1 MKKGLFLKSSAK
13 KLKAFQ
19 IASCNSGDEGCLDNS
34 YLNTNRDHTS
44 IKYLSPFLF
53 IIRFN
58 IINIG
63 LTKKGVLCRELNLT
77 QVLNYA
83 SMKNIVLVL
92 LAFVSFSAFAQG
104 GEIKGKVVDEK
115 TSFPLGFARVM
126 VVGTENVTQTDFDGN
141 FSLKVEA
148 GIHEIEITPMELSY
162 KPFKKSGIKVFA
174 GGVADLGTVK
184 MGTSSQ
190 DLGVTTIEIETSG
203 TESEDDA
210 QQEQF
215 EKKEIS
221 DVVSQEEITKTGASD
236 AAAAAKNKSGV
247 SVIGGKYVYIRGLG
261 DRYNKT
267 TLNGLEVP
275 GLDPDKNAVQM
286 DIFPSNVIGGMSVNK
301 SFVAYMPAD
310 FAGGIIDI
318 QIKSPSK
325 KEAGLSASAGFVPT
339 MHFNDEYYTYD
350 REKGD
355 VLGNGASDRLIPQYS
370 ASADNVD
377 LMNSFNSTL
386 APYQSGSLLDYSFG
400 GYYGNKLFVGKE
412 GKISYTVSLDYS
424 EKTRFYQDVEQNR
437 LALATD
443 ADDANLIVRSTQF
456 GDYGTNEVLVS
467 GLAGINY
474 KLNNHN
480 KFKLGAIRLQ
490 NGVSKAGVFDFEAP
504 SNNPY
509 AAKQFNLEYNE
520 RTLTN
525 YFVGGEHTFS
535 DSSKWTVEWKAS
547 PTISSMQ
554 DPDVRRTR
562 YNLSNST
569 AYGTEAGLP
578 TRIWRSMNETNYAGR
593 LDISKEFKFNDTI
606 AKFRFGGSSTL
617 KKREFLVET
626 YQIGVQNLSALG
638 MGENP
643 DEIYESENILGST
656 NAPVGA
662 GFLVQPPSSFTW
674 KDPNQFESSSEYFAG
689 YVSTELM
696 FSKHLEMIAGVRVE
710 QFTMLFTGFKAG
722 SDDEFLIGEKMLDNL
737 DFFPSVGL
745 AYTLKENQKIRLSGT
760 KTIARPSFKE
770 MSFAAIID
778 PISGMTFLG
787 GLNPI
792 DSWDGNLVKTDI
804 YNADA
809 RYEVLLG
816 EGQTVSISGFYKH
829 FINPIEIVQIASAS
843 DNFQPR
849 NVGNA
854 QVLGAEIEAKKR
866 LNFISKKMDNFIA
879 NFNYTYTSSRVEM
892 SDMVRQSKEANARTG
907 EDVGKYRDMAGQ
919 SPYLINAGIGYEGKK
934 DTVGFF
940 RNTRLGVYYNVQG
953 KTLQYVGITERPD
966 VYSVPFH
973 SINLTGAKKF
983 GKKNQYKISFKATNL
998 LNDLKENV
1006 YVSFGSEDQ
1015 IFSRL
1020 MPARTFKLG
1029 FSMKF

>member
-1 MKKGLFLKSSAK
+1 
-13 KLKAFQ
+13 
-19 IASCNSGDEGCLDNS
+19 
-34 YLNTNRDHTS
+34 
-44 IKYLSPFLF
+44 
-53 IIRFN
+53 
-58 IINIG
+58 
-63 LTKKGVLCRELNLT
+63 
-77 QVLNYA
+77 
-83 SMKNIVLVL
+83 MKNFVLIL
-92 LAFVSFSAFAQG
+92 FAFVSLSAFAQG
-104 GEIKGKVVDEK
+104 GEIKGTVVDEK
-115 TSFPLGFARVM
+115 TGFPLGFARVM
-126 VVGTENVTQTDFDGN
+126 VVGTENVAQTDFDGN

-162 KPFKKSGIKVFA
+162 KPLKKSGIKVFA
-174 GGVADLGTVK
+174 GGVADLGTIK

-190 DLGVTTIEIETSG
+190 DLGVTVIEIEISG

-236 AAAAAKNKSGV
+236 AATAAKNKSGV

-318 QIKSPSK
+318 QFKSPSK
-325 KEAGLSASAGFVPT
+325 REGGISASAAYVPT
-339 MHFNDEYYTYD
+339 MHFNSEYYAYD
-350 REKGD
+350 RQQGD
-355 VLGNGASDRLIPQYS
+355 VLGNGASDRIVPQYS
-370 ASADNVD
+370 VSASNVD
-377 LMNSFNSTL
+377 LMNSFDPAL
-386 APYQSGSLLDYSFG
+386 APYKSGSLMDYSFG
-400 GYYGNKLFVGKE
+400 GYYGNKAFIGKE

-424 EKTRFYQDVEQNR
+424 EKTRYYQNVEQNR
-437 LALATD
+437 LALATE
-443 ADDANLIVRSTQF
+443 ADDANLIVRSTQK

-509 AAKQFNLEYNE
+509 AAIQYNLEYNE

-525 YFVGGEHTFS
+525 FFIGGEHTFS
-535 DSSKWTVEWKAS
+535 DSSKWKIEWKAS

-569 AYGTEAGLP
+569 VYGTEAGLP

-593 LDISKEFKFNDTI
+593 VDLSKEFKFNDTI

-617 KKREFLVET
+617 KEREFLVET
-626 YQIGVQNLSALG
+626 YQIGVQNLSVLG
-638 MGENP
+638 IGTDPN
-643 DEIYESENILGST
+643 EIFESDNILGSSD
-656 NAPVGA
+656 APSGA
-662 GFLVQPPSSFTW
+662 GFLIQPPSSFTSF
-674 KDPNQFESSSEYFAG
+674 DPNEFVSSSDYFAG
-689 YVSTELM
+689 YVSTEVMLA
-696 FSKHLEMIAGVRVE
+696 KKLEMVAGVRVE
-710 QFTMLFTGFKAG
+710 QFSISFTGYNA
-722 SDDEFLIGEKMLDNL
+722 STDNEFLIDEKMLDDL
-737 DFFPSVGL
+737 DFFPTLGL
-745 AYTLKENQKIRLSGT
+745 TYNLKENQKLRFSGA

-804 YNADA
+804 YNADV
-809 RYEVLLG
+809 RYERLIG
-816 EGQTVSISGFYKH
+816 DGQTVSISGFYKY
-829 FINPIEIVQIASAS
+829 FINPIEIIQIASAS

-854 QVLGAEIEAKKR
+854 EVLGAEFEVKKR
-866 LNFISKKMDNFIA
+866 LNFLAKKMDNFIA
-879 NFNYTYTSSRVEM
+879 NFNYTFTSSRVEM
-892 SDMVRQSKEANARTG
+892 SEMVRESKEANARTG

-919 SPYLINAGIGYEGKK
+919 SPFLINAGLGYEGSK

-940 RNTRLGVYYNVQG
+940 RNTRIGVYYNVQG

-973 SINLTGAKKF
+973 SINLTGSKKF
-983 GKKNQYKISFKATNL
+983 GKKNQFKISVKATNL
-998 LNDLKENV
+998 LNDIKEQV
-1006 YVSFGSEDQ
+1006 YVSFNSEDQ
-1015 IFSRL
+1015 IFSSL